1 MITSKKMGKNYLYY
15 SEDDNKNVRTCEQ
28 VVNSWD
34 KAVNYVIE
42 DASKNQNGLREAQLG
57 AIFATRAHWIEVT
70 VWLQLLCLQVREKLK
85 Q

>member
-42 DASKNQNGLREAQLG
+42 DASKNQNGLREAQL
-57 AIFATRAHWIEVT
+57 
-70 VWLQLLCLQVREKLK
+70 
-85 Q
+85 

>member
-42 DASKNQNGLREAQLG
+42 DASKNQNGLREAQPVSYTHLDVYKRQG
-57 AIFATRAHWIEVT
+57 
-70 VWLQLLCLQVREKLK
+70 
-85 Q
+85 